1 MHRFRSL
8 RLSGGNAEFSDI
20 PHGSTKIS
28 QAITTIGLDIAK
40 SGFYVH
46 GIYVEGKV
54 IGARPGQSRQE
65 N

>member
-1 MHRFRSL
+1 MAATLWWERRVFGHS
-8 RLSGGNAEFSDI
+8 
-20 PHGSTKIS
+20 HGSTKIS

-46 GIYVEGKV
+46 GIDVEGKV